1 MSWTYSGDPL
11 NSRLDRIR
19 ALIGDTNSQEPLI
32 DDEILLWLM
41 EQNPNDYKVAS
52 EACSVIATRFSREAD
67 LEVGDLALRFS
78 QIAQAYRQAAL
89 EFAAKASSFLEVG
102 TPILTASNK
111 TPLFKIRQFDREA
124 Q

>member
-1 MSWTYSGDPL
+1 MSWTFTGDPL

-19 ALIGDTNSQEPLI
+19 ALIGDTNPDEPLI

-41 EQNPNDYKVAS
+41 DQSPNDYRVAS
-52 EACSVIATRFSREAD
+52 EACHIIATKFAREAD

-89 EFAAKASSFLEVG
+89 EFAAKASSFLDVG
-102 TPILTASNK
+102 LPIFTAANK
-111 TPLFKIRQFDREA
+111 APLFRLRQFDREVV
-124 Q
+124 